1 MKKMYLECGRV
12 CNAHGVRGVLKVEH
26 WCDSPSVL
34 AKQTRVFLLSEGE
47 YKERKVLT
55 SSAWG
60 QVVLLQI
67 EGVSNREDAIA
78 MKGTVLYLKR
88 EDIPLKR
95 GAMLVQ
101 DMIGLEVKDA
111 TDGRIYG
118 FIEDVQDAPRG
129 KLFVIKT
136 ENGNVLLPEVPE
148 FIKHI
153 GEDCMLVTPIPGF
166 FED

>member
-1 MKKMYLECGRV
+1 MYLECGRV

-34 AKQTRVFLLSEGE
+34 AKQSRVFLLSEGE

-55 SSAWG
+55 SSASG
-60 QVVLLQI
+60 QVVLMQI
-67 EGVSNREDAIA
+67 EGICTREDAIA

-88 EDIPLKR
+88 EDIPLRR
-95 GAMLVQ
+95 GAMLIQ
-101 DMIGLEVKDA
+101 DMIGLEVRDA
-111 TDGRIYG
+111 ADGKIYG
-118 FIEDVQDAPRG
+118 YIDDVQDAPRG

-136 ENGNVLLPEVPE
+136 EKGNVLLPEVPE

-153 GEDCMLVTPIPGF
+153 GDDGMLVTPIPGF